1 MSPIEGILLTA
12 VSGLCGAVVYL
23 FKSFVKSNDEIKTAL
38 EECHKDREELWNHLA
53 GLAGHSVRPSI
64 KPSGN

>member
-23 FKSFVKSNDEIKTAL
+23 FKAFVKSNDEIKTAL
-38 EECHKDREELWNHLA
+38 EECHKDREELWAHLA
-53 GLAGHSVRPSI
+53 GLASHSVKPAP
-64 KPSGN
+64 KPSTN